1 MKEENKTRGLQPE
14 ERGVAPTEK
23 QEGGRPGN
31 YGPEDGEE
39 LLDAARDLLSRWTE
53 MRPEHRGLVLAAADM
68 DLAFD
73 EDGLDTKLTKLT
85 KVNANATAIIGLG
98 GAVNFAAVI
107 AIEKSEAL
115 RLAKEYLK
123 QG

>member
-1 MKEENKTRGLQPE
+1 MKEDDKTCGLRPE

-23 QEGGRPGN
+23 QAGVRPGN
-31 YGPEDGEE
+31 YAPGDGEE

-68 DLAFD
+68 DLVFD
-73 EDGLDTKLTKLT
+73 EDGLDMKLT
-85 KVNANATAIIGLG
+85 KVNANATAVIGLG

-107 AIEKSEAL
+107 AISRSKSL

>member
-1 MKEENKTRGLQPE
+1 MKEENKTGEQKLE

-39 LLDAARDLLSRWTE
+39 LLAAARDLLSQWTE

-68 DLAFD
+68 DLVFD
-73 EDGLDTKLTKLT
+73 EDGLDTKLT

-107 AIEKSEAL
+107 AISRSKPL

-123 QG
+123 RG